1 MLATVAGMYFRT
13 KRSGGFEY
21 LQMVES
27 HRVNGKP
34 RQTVVATLG
43 RLDALKETGELD
55 RLLRSGA
62 RLTESGMLLSAVEKG
77 ETTTIDAKRIGP
89 PLLFERLWRDSFC
102 RSVIEDLVADRKFEF
117 PVERAVFLTVLHRIM
132 EPGSDR
138 AAEKWRSAYSIGG
151 MDAIDLH
158 HLYRA
163 MAWLGEELADQ
174 QGRGLV
180 PRTNKDLIEE
190 QLFAKRR
197 SLFNDVGLA
206 IFDTT
211 SLYFEGDGGNTLG
224 RNGHSKDARPDL
236 HQLILGVVIDETGR
250 PICSEMWPGNT
261 ADVTTLIPVV
271 TRLRERFLLNR
282 VCIIADRGMVSA
294 KTIATLEAHKIEYI
308 LGVREKR
315 SVEVAAVLADKTPF
329 VLLTVPKANGRG
341 TLDLQ
346 VKEVV
351 RKVRAGQGNT
361 RRRCRYIVCYNEA
374 EAYNDAAAREAAL
387 AGLEKAL
394 RQGDK
399 ALVGNKGFRRFLKT
413 EGDSHFAIDPERVAA
428 AAKFDGI
435 YVIRTNAQISPLVVA
450 LRYRERW
457 IVEDIFR
464 TAKSIINT
472 RPIFHQRDDTIRG
485 HCSVPS
491 LLCCCARNSSTVSPP
506 MGVAMNGPISFA
518 ISISSFKPTS
528 IKPAEGFAFAPPL
541 PVALAPCSKPS
552 AWRCR
557 RRSKSPLSRRL
568 PRMPS
573 RPICRQETI
582 TRTVHR

>member
-1 MLATVAGMYFRT
+1 MYFRT

-43 RLDALKETGELD
+43 RLDALKQTGELD

-62 RLTESGMLLSAVEKG
+62 GLTESGMLLSAFEKG

-89 PLLFERLWRDSFC
+89 PLLFERLWRDSAC
-102 RSVIEDLVADRKFEF
+102 RSVIEDLLANRKFEF

-132 EPGSDR
+132 DPGSDR
-138 AAEKWRSAYSIGG
+138 AAEKWRAAYSIGG

-163 MAWLGEELADQ
+163 MAWLGEQLADQ
-174 QGRGLV
+174 QGSGLV

-197 SLFNDVGLA
+197 NLFNDVGLA

-211 SLYFEGDGGNTLG
+211 SLYFEGEGGTTLG
-224 RNGHSKDARPDL
+224 RNGHSKDSRPDL
-236 HQLILGVVIDETGR
+236 HQMVLGVVIDETGR

-294 KTIATLEAHKIEYI
+294 KTITTLEAHKIEYI

-329 VLLTVPKANGRG
+329 VSLTVPKANGRG

-351 RKVRAGQGNT
+351 RKVKTGQANT
-361 RRRCRYIVCYNEA
+361 RRCRYIVCYNEA
-374 EAYNDAAAREAAL
+374 EARNDAAAREATL

-413 EGDSHFAIDPERVAA
+413 EADSHFAIDSERVAA
-428 AAKFDGI
+428 AAKFDGV

-450 LRYRERW
+450 LRYRQRW

-485 HCSVPS
+485 HVFCSFLA
-491 LLCCCARNSSTVSPP
+491 LLLRKELIDRLVAAGRRFEWADIIHDLDQLVQTDVDQGGRRLRLRAAAPGCAGAVFQAVGVALPP
-506 MGVAMNGPISFA
+506 MIQITAQP
-518 ISISSFKPTS
+518 P
-528 IKPAEGFAFAPPL
+528 PA
-541 PVALAPCSKPS
+541 
-552 AWRCR
+552 
-557 RRSKSPLSRRL
+557 SPAQWSD
-568 PRMPS
+568 P
-573 RPICRQETI
+573 
-582 TRTVHR
+582 

>member
-1 MLATVAGMYFRT
+1 MDFRT
-13 KRSGGFEY
+13 KRSGGFKY

-34 RQTVVATLG
+34 RQTVLATLG
-43 RLDALKETGELD
+43 RLDALKETGELE

-62 RLTESGMLLSAVEKG
+62 RLTETGMLLSGVENG
-77 ETTTIDAKRIGP
+77 ETTTIEAKRIGP
-89 PLLFERLWRDSFC
+89 PLLFERLWRDSSC
-102 RSVIEDLVADRKFEF
+102 RSVIEHLLADRKFEF

-132 EPGSDR
+132 DPGSDR
-138 AAEKWRSAYSIGG
+138 AAEKWRSAYSIAG

-163 MAWLGEELADQ
+163 MAWLGEGLADQ

-211 SLYFEGDGGNTLG
+211 SRYFEGGGGTTRG
-224 RNGHSKDARPDL
+224 RHGHSKDSRPDL
-236 HQLILGVVIDETGR
+236 HQMVLGVVIDETGR

-282 VCIIADRGMVSA
+282 VCVIADRGMVSA
-294 KTIATLEAHKIEYI
+294 KTVATLEAEKIEYI

-315 SVEVAAVLADKTPF
+315 SVEIAAVLADKTPF
-329 VLLTVPKANGRG
+329 VSLTVPKANGRG

-351 RKVRAGQGNT
+351 RKVKAGQGNT
-361 RRRCRYIVCYNEA
+361 RRCRYIVCYNEA
-374 EAYNDAAAREAAL
+374 EARNDAAAREAAL

-399 ALVGNKGFRRFLKT
+399 ALVGNKGFRRFLKI
-413 EGDSHFAIDPERVAA
+413 EADSHFAIDPDRVAA

-472 RPIFHQRDDTIRG
+472 RPIFHQRDDAIGG
-485 HCSVPS
+485 HVFCSFLA
-491 LLCCCARNSSTVSPP
+491 LLLRKELIDRLVAAGRRLEWADIIHDLDQLVQTDVDQGGRRLRLRAAAPGCSGAVFQAVGVALPP
-506 MGVAMNGPISFA
+506 MIRITAQPPPPS
-518 ISISSFKPTS
+518 
-528 IKPAEGFAFAPPL
+528 PAQ
-541 PVALAPCSKPS
+541 S
-552 AWRCR
+552 AD
-557 RRSKSPLSRRL
+557 P
-568 PRMPS
+568 
-573 RPICRQETI
+573 
-582 TRTVHR
+582 

>member
-1 MLATVAGMYFRT
+1 VLATVASMYFRT

-43 RLDALKETGELD
+43 RLDTLKETGELD

-62 RLTESGMLLSAVEKG
+62 RLTESGMLLSAFEKG

-89 PLLFERLWRDSFC
+89 PLLFERLWRDCFC
-102 RSVIEDLVADRKFEF
+102 RSVIEDLLADRKFEF

-132 EPGSDR
+132 DPGSDR
-138 AAEKWRSAYSIGG
+138 AADKWRSAYCIGG

-180 PRTNKDLIEE
+180 PRSNKDLIEE

-197 SLFNDVGLA
+197 SLFNEMGLA

-211 SLYFEGDGGNTLG
+211 SLYFEGDGGTTLG
-224 RNGHSKDARPDL
+224 RNGHSKDSRPDL
-236 HQLILGVVIDETGR
+236 HQMVLGVVIDETGR

-329 VLLTVPKANGRG
+329 VSLTVPKANGRG

-351 RKVRAGQGNT
+351 RKVRAGQGNIM
-361 RRRCRYIVCYNEA
+361 RRCRYIVCYNEA
-374 EAYNDAAAREAAL
+374 EARNDAAAREAAL

-413 EGDSHFAIDPERVAA
+413 EADSHFAIDPERVAA

-485 HCSVPS
+485 HVFCSFLA
-491 LLCCCARNSSTVSPP
+491 LLLRKELIDRVVADGRRYEWADIVHDLDQLVQTDVDQAGRRLRLRAATAGCAGAVFQAVGVALPP
-506 MGVAMNGPISFA
+506 MVQITAQPPPPSPA
-518 ISISSFKPTS
+518 RSSNP
-528 IKPAEGFAFAPPL
+528 
-541 PVALAPCSKPS
+541 
-552 AWRCR
+552 
-557 RRSKSPLSRRL
+557 
-568 PRMPS
+568 
-573 RPICRQETI
+573 
-582 TRTVHR
+582 

>member
-1 MLATVAGMYFRT
+1 MDFRT
-13 KRSGGFEY
+13 KRSGGFKY

-34 RQTVVATLG
+34 RQTVLATLG
-43 RLDALKETGELD
+43 RLDALKETGELE

-62 RLTESGMLLSAVEKG
+62 RLTETGMLLSGVENG

-89 PLLFERLWRDSFC
+89 PLLFERLWRDSSC
-102 RSVIEDLVADRKFEF
+102 RSVIEQLLADRKFEF

-132 EPGSDR
+132 DPGSDR
-138 AAEKWRSAYSIGG
+138 AAEKWRSAYSIAG

-163 MAWLGEELADQ
+163 MAWLGEGLADQ

-211 SLYFEGDGGNTLG
+211 SLYFEGGGGTTLG
-224 RNGHSKDARPDL
+224 RHGHSKDSRPDL
-236 HQLILGVVIDETGR
+236 HQMVLGVVIDETGR

-294 KTIATLEAHKIEYI
+294 RTIATLEAHKIEYI

-329 VLLTVPKANGRG
+329 VSLTVPKANGRG

-351 RKVRAGQGNT
+351 RKVKAGQGNT
-361 RRRCRYIVCYNEA
+361 RRCRYIVCYNEA
-374 EAYNDAAAREAAL
+374 EARNDAAAREAAL

-413 EGDSHFAIDPERVAA
+413 EADSHFAIDPERVAA

-450 LRYRERW
+450 LRYRQRW

-485 HCSVPS
+485 HVFCSFLA
-491 LLCCCARNSSTVSPP
+491 LLLRKELIDRVVADGRRYEWADIVRDLDQLVQTDIDQAGRRLRLRAAAAGCAGAVFQAV
-506 MGVAMNGPISFA
+506 GVALPPTIQLAAQPPPI
-518 ISISSFKPTS
+518 P
-528 IKPAEGFAFAPPL
+528 
-541 PVALAPCSKPS
+541 
-552 AWRCR
+552 
-557 RRSKSPLSRRL
+557 
-568 PRMPS
+568 
-573 RPICRQETI
+573 
-582 TRTVHR
+582 

>member
-1 MLATVAGMYFRT
+1 LPTNRSCLA
-13 KRSGGFEY
+13 
-21 LQMVES
+21 
-27 HRVNGKP
+27 
-34 RQTVVATLG
+34 
-43 RLDALKETGELD
+43 
-55 RLLRSGA
+55 
-62 RLTESGMLLSAVEKG
+62 
-77 ETTTIDAKRIGP
+77 
-89 PLLFERLWRDSFC
+89 
-102 RSVIEDLVADRKFEF
+102 
-117 PVERAVFLTVLHRIM
+117 
-132 EPGSDR
+132 
-138 AAEKWRSAYSIGG
+138 
-151 MDAIDLH
+151 
-158 HLYRA
+158 
-163 MAWLGEELADQ
+163 
-174 QGRGLV
+174 
-180 PRTNKDLIEE
+180 PRTNKELIEE
-190 QLFAKRR
+190 QLFSKRR
-197 SLFNDVGLA
+197 SLFNDVVLA

-211 SLYFEGDGGNTLG
+211 SLYFEGDGGTTLG
-224 RNGHSKDARPDL
+224 RNGHSKDYRPDL
-236 HQLILGVVIDETGR
+236 HQMVLGVVIDETGR

-329 VLLTVPKANGRG
+329 VSLTVPKANGRG

-351 RKVRAGQGNT
+351 RKVKTGQANT
-361 RRRCRYIVCYNEA
+361 RRCRYIVCYNEA
-374 EAYNDAAAREAAL
+374 EARNDAAAREAAL

-428 AAKFDGI
+428 AAKFDGV

-450 LRYRERW
+450 LRYRQRW

-485 HCSVPS
+485 HVFCSFLA
-491 LLCCCARNSSTVSPP
+491 LLLRKELIDRLVAAGRRFEWADIIHDLDQLVQTDVDQAGRRLRLRAAAPGCTGTVFQAVGVALPP
-506 MGVAMNGPISFA
+506 MIQITAQP
-518 ISISSFKPTS
+518 P
-528 IKPAEGFAFAPPL
+528 PA
-541 PVALAPCSKPS
+541 
-552 AWRCR
+552 
-557 RRSKSPLSRRL
+557 SPAQWSD
-568 PRMPS
+568 P
-573 RPICRQETI
+573 
-582 TRTVHR
+582 

>member
-1 MLATVAGMYFRT
+1 MYFRI

-34 RQTVVATLG
+34 RQTVLATLG

-62 RLTESGMLLSAVEKG
+62 RLTETAMLLSAVENG

-102 RSVIEDLVADRKFEF
+102 RSVIEGLLADRKFEF

-132 EPGSDR
+132 DPGSDR
-138 AAEKWRSAYSIGG
+138 AAEKWRSAYSISG

-174 QGRGLV
+174 QGSGLV

-190 QLFAKRR
+190 KLFAKRR

-211 SLYFEGDGGNTLG
+211 SLYFEGEGGTTLG
-224 RNGHSKDARPDL
+224 RHGHSKDSRPDL
-236 HQLILGVVIDETGR
+236 HQMVLGVVIDETGR

-282 VCIIADRGMVSA
+282 VCVIADRGMVSA
-294 KTIATLEAHKIEYI
+294 KTIATLEAENIEYI

-315 SVEVAAVLADKTPF
+315 SVEIAAVLADKTPF
-329 VLLTVPKANGRG
+329 VSLTVPKANGRG

-351 RKVRAGQGNT
+351 RKVKAGQSNT
-361 RRRCRYIVCYNEA
+361 RRCRYIVCYNEA
-374 EAYNDAAAREAAL
+374 EARNDAAARKAAL

-399 ALVGNKGFRRFLKT
+399 ALVGNKGFRRFLKI
-413 EGDSHFAIDPERVAA
+413 EADSHFAVDPDRVAA

-435 YVIRTNAQISPLVVA
+435 YGIRTNAQVSPLVVA

-485 HCSVPS
+485 HVFCSFLA
-491 LLCCCARNSSTVSPP
+491 LLLRKELIDRLAAAGRRFEWADIIHDLDQLVQTDVDQGGRRLRLRAAAPGCSGAVFQAVGVALPP
-506 MGVAMNGPISFA
+506 MIRITAQPPPPSPGQ
-518 ISISSFKPTS
+518 SSDP
-528 IKPAEGFAFAPPL
+528 
-541 PVALAPCSKPS
+541 
-552 AWRCR
+552 
-557 RRSKSPLSRRL
+557 
-568 PRMPS
+568 
-573 RPICRQETI
+573 
-582 TRTVHR
+582 

>member
-1 MLATVAGMYFRT
+1 MYFRT

-43 RLDALKETGELD
+43 RLDTLKETGEFD

-62 RLTESGMLLSAVEKG
+62 RLTESGMLLSAVERG

-89 PLLFERLWRDSFC
+89 PLLFERLWRDCCC
-102 RSVIEDLVADRKFEF
+102 RSVIEDLLADRKFEF
-117 PVERAVFLTVLHRIM
+117 PLERAVFLTVLHRIM
-132 EPGSDR
+132 DPGSDR

-211 SLYFEGDGGNTLG
+211 SLYFEGDGGPTLG
-224 RNGHSKDARPDL
+224 RNGHSKDSRPDL
-236 HQLILGVVIDETGR
+236 HQMVLGVVIDATGR

-315 SVEVAAVLADKTPF
+315 SIEVAAVLADKTPF
-329 VLLTVPKANGRG
+329 VSLTVPKANGCG

-351 RKVRAGQGNT
+351 RNVRTGQGNT
-361 RRRCRYIVCYNEA
+361 QRCRYIVCYNEA
-374 EAYNDAAAREAAL
+374 EARNDAAAREATI
-387 AGLEKAL
+387 AGLDKAL

-413 EGDSHFAIDPERVAA
+413 EGDSHFAIDPVRIAA

-485 HCSVPS
+485 HVFCSFLA
-491 LLCCCARNSSTVSPP
+491 LLLRKELIDRLVADGRQYEWADIIRDLDQLVQTDVDQAGRRLRLRAAAPGCAGAVFQAVGVALPP
-506 MGVAMNGPISFA
+506 MIQIA
-518 ISISSFKPTS
+518 TQ
-528 IKPAEGFAFAPPL
+528 PP
-541 PVALAPCSKPS
+541 PP
-552 AWRCR
+552 
-557 RRSKSPLSRRL
+557 
-568 PRMPS
+568 
-573 RPICRQETI
+573 
-582 TRTVHR
+582 

>member
-1 MLATVAGMYFRT
+1 MYFRI

-34 RQTVVATLG
+34 RQTVLATLG

-62 RLTESGMLLSAVEKG
+62 RLTETAMLLSAVENG

-102 RSVIEDLVADRKFEF
+102 RSVIEGLLADRKFEF

-132 EPGSDR
+132 DPGSDR
-138 AAEKWRSAYSIGG
+138 AAEKWRSAYSISG

-174 QGRGLV
+174 QGSGLV

-190 QLFAKRR
+190 KLFAKRR

-211 SLYFEGDGGNTLG
+211 SLYFEGEGGTTLG
-224 RNGHSKDARPDL
+224 RHGHSKDSRPDL
-236 HQLILGVVIDETGR
+236 HQIVLGVVIDETGR

-282 VCIIADRGMVSA
+282 VCVIADRGMVSA
-294 KTIATLEAHKIEYI
+294 KTIATLEAENIEYI

-315 SVEVAAVLADKTPF
+315 SVEIAAVLADKTPF
-329 VLLTVPKANGRG
+329 VSLTVPKANGRG

-351 RKVRAGQGNT
+351 RKVKAGQSNT
-361 RRRCRYIVCYNEA
+361 RRCRYIVCYNEA
-374 EAYNDAAAREAAL
+374 EARNDAAARKAAL

-399 ALVGNKGFRRFLKT
+399 ALVGNKGFRRFLKI
-413 EGDSHFAIDPERVAA
+413 EADSHFAIDPDRVAA

-435 YVIRTNAQISPLVVA
+435 YVIRTNAQVSPLVVA

-485 HCSVPS
+485 HVFCSFLA
-491 LLCCCARNSSTVSPP
+491 LLLRKELIDRLAAAGRRFEWADIIHDLDQLVQTDVDQGGRRLRLRAAAPGCSGAVFQAVGVALPP
-506 MGVAMNGPISFA
+506 MIRITAQPPPPSPGQ
-518 ISISSFKPTS
+518 SSDP
-528 IKPAEGFAFAPPL
+528 
-541 PVALAPCSKPS
+541 
-552 AWRCR
+552 
-557 RRSKSPLSRRL
+557 
-568 PRMPS
+568 
-573 RPICRQETI
+573 
-582 TRTVHR
+582 

>member
-1 MLATVAGMYFRT
+1 MYFRI

-34 RQTVVATLG
+34 RQTVLATLG

-62 RLTESGMLLSAVEKG
+62 RLTETAMLLSAVENG

-102 RSVIEDLVADRKFEF
+102 RSVIEGLLADRKFEF

-132 EPGSDR
+132 DPGSDR
-138 AAEKWRSAYSIGG
+138 AAEKWRSAYSISG

-174 QGRGLV
+174 QGSGLV

-190 QLFAKRR
+190 KLFAKRR

-211 SLYFEGDGGNTLG
+211 SLYFEGEGGTTLG
-224 RNGHSKDARPDL
+224 RHGHSKDSRPDL
-236 HQLILGVVIDETGR
+236 HQMVLGVVIDETGR

-282 VCIIADRGMVSA
+282 VCVIADRGMVSA
-294 KTIATLEAHKIEYI
+294 KTIATLEAENIEYI

-315 SVEVAAVLADKTPF
+315 SVEIAAVLADKTPF
-329 VLLTVPKANGRG
+329 VSLTVPKANGRG

-351 RKVRAGQGNT
+351 RKVKAGQSNT
-361 RRRCRYIVCYNEA
+361 RRCRYIVCYNEA
-374 EAYNDAAAREAAL
+374 EARNDAAARKAAL

-399 ALVGNKGFRRFLKT
+399 ALVGNKGYRRFLKI
-413 EGDSHFAIDPERVAA
+413 EADSHFAIDPDRVAA

-435 YVIRTNAQISPLVVA
+435 YVIRTNAQVSPLVVA

-485 HCSVPS
+485 HVFCSFLA
-491 LLCCCARNSSTVSPP
+491 LLLRKELIDRLAAAGRRFEWADIIHDLDQLVQTDVDQGGRRLRLRAAAPGCSGAVFQAVGVALPP
-506 MGVAMNGPISFA
+506 MIRITAQPPPPSPGQ
-518 ISISSFKPTS
+518 SSDP
-528 IKPAEGFAFAPPL
+528 
-541 PVALAPCSKPS
+541 
-552 AWRCR
+552 
-557 RRSKSPLSRRL
+557 
-568 PRMPS
+568 
-573 RPICRQETI
+573 
-582 TRTVHR
+582 

>member
-1 MLATVAGMYFRT
+1 MYFRI

-27 HRVNGKP
+27 HRVNRKP
-34 RQTVVATLG
+34 RQTVLATLG

-62 RLTESGMLLSAVEKG
+62 RLTETAMLLSAVENG

-102 RSVIEDLVADRKFEF
+102 RSVIEGLLADRKFEF

-132 EPGSDR
+132 DPGSDR
-138 AAEKWRSAYSIGG
+138 AAEKWRSAYSISG

-174 QGRGLV
+174 QGSGLV

-190 QLFAKRR
+190 KLFAKRR

-211 SLYFEGDGGNTLG
+211 SLYFEGEGGTTLG
-224 RNGHSKDARPDL
+224 RHGHSKDSRPDL
-236 HQLILGVVIDETGR
+236 HQMVLGVVIDETGR

-282 VCIIADRGMVSA
+282 VCVIADRGMVSA
-294 KTIATLEAHKIEYI
+294 KTIATLEAENIEYI

-315 SVEVAAVLADKTPF
+315 SVEIAAVLADKTPF
-329 VLLTVPKANGRG
+329 VSLTVPKANGRG

-351 RKVRAGQGNT
+351 RKVKAGQSNT
-361 RRRCRYIVCYNEA
+361 RRCRYIVCYNEA
-374 EAYNDAAAREAAL
+374 EARNDAAARKAAL

-399 ALVGNKGFRRFLKT
+399 ALVGNKGFRRFLKI
-413 EGDSHFAIDPERVAA
+413 EADSHFAIDPDRVAA

-435 YVIRTNAQISPLVVA
+435 YGIRTNAQVSPLVVA

-485 HCSVPS
+485 HVFCSFLA
-491 LLCCCARNSSTVSPP
+491 LLLRKELIDRLAAAGRRFEWADIIHDLDQLVQTDVDQGGRRLRLRAAAPGCSGAVFQAVGVALPP
-506 MGVAMNGPISFA
+506 MIRITAQPPPPSPGQ
-518 ISISSFKPTS
+518 SSDP
-528 IKPAEGFAFAPPL
+528 
-541 PVALAPCSKPS
+541 
-552 AWRCR
+552 
-557 RRSKSPLSRRL
+557 
-568 PRMPS
+568 
-573 RPICRQETI
+573 
-582 TRTVHR
+582 

>member
-1 MLATVAGMYFRT
+1 MYFRT

-43 RLDALKETGELD
+43 RLDALKQTGELD

-62 RLTESGMLLSAVEKG
+62 GLTESGMLLSAFEKG

-89 PLLFERLWRDSFC
+89 PLLFERLWRDSAC
-102 RSVIEDLVADRKFEF
+102 RPVIEDLLANRKFEF

-132 EPGSDR
+132 DPGSDR
-138 AAEKWRSAYSIGG
+138 AAEKWRAAYSIGG

-163 MAWLGEELADQ
+163 MAWLGEQLADQ
-174 QGRGLV
+174 QGSGLV

-190 QLFAKRR
+190 HLFAKRR
-197 SLFNDVGLA
+197 NLFNDVGLA

-211 SLYFEGDGGNTLG
+211 SLYFEGEGGTTLG
-224 RNGHSKDARPDL
+224 RNGHSKDSRPDL
-236 HQLILGVVIDETGR
+236 HQMVLGVVIDETGR

-271 TRLRERFLLNR
+271 TRLRERFRLNR

-329 VLLTVPKANGRG
+329 VSLTVPKANGRG

-351 RKVRAGQGNT
+351 RKVKTGQANT
-361 RRRCRYIVCYNEA
+361 RRCRYIVCYNEA
-374 EAYNDAAAREAAL
+374 EARNDAAAREAAL

-413 EGDSHFAIDPERVAA
+413 EADSHFTIDPERVAA
-428 AAKFDGI
+428 AAKFDGV
-435 YVIRTNAQISPLVVA
+435 YVIRTNVQISPLVVA
-450 LRYRERW
+450 LRYRQRW

-485 HCSVPS
+485 HVFCSFLA
-491 LLCCCARNSSTVSPP
+491 LLLRKELIDRLVAAGRRFEWADIIHDLDQLVQTDVDQGGRRLRLRAAAPGCSGTVFQAVGVALPP
-506 MGVAMNGPISFA
+506 MIQITAQP
-518 ISISSFKPTS
+518 P
-528 IKPAEGFAFAPPL
+528 PA
-541 PVALAPCSKPS
+541 
-552 AWRCR
+552 
-557 RRSKSPLSRRL
+557 SPAQWSD
-568 PRMPS
+568 P
-573 RPICRQETI
+573 
-582 TRTVHR
+582 